1 MSVVWSDISLV
12 FKVQM
17 YKTYFILGGT
27 APFKYTCTRP
37 FHTVCQLNNYMHKT
51 TEETTLKQFPR
62 PIGKS
67 LKNKDELSR
76 NGNLVYSK
84 RANAHLIL
92 SFRTKIKTSTVHFT
106 FVHIMLKNVAP
117 MLPSVG
123 FYFTFIFLFIAYYYN
138 DTYYNLLR
146 VVNVW
151 LTSRKREPSQDH

>member
-1 MSVVWSDISLV
+1 
-12 FKVQM
+12 
-17 YKTYFILGGT
+17 
-27 APFKYTCTRP
+27 
-37 FHTVCQLNNYMHKT
+37 MHKT
-51 TEETTLKQFPR
+51 TEGTTLKQFPR

-67 LKNKDELSR
+67 LKNKDELSK

-106 FVHIMLKNVAP
+106 LVHIMLKNVAP

-123 FYFTFIFLFIAYYYN
+123 FYFTLIFLFIAYYYN

-146 VVNVW
+146 VVNV
-151 LTSRKREPSQDH
+151 